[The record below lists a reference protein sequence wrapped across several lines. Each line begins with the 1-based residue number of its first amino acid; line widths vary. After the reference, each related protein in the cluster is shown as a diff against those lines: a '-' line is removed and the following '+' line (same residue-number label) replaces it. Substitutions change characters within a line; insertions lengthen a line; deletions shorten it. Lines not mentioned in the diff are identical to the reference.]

1 MPYIQFRDNIRC
13 RKIVQRERRNATQH
27 GIWVTHV
34 RMRFR
39 FSNAA
44 LQRGKHATNE
54 GTSDGQHI
62 RPRPHTRQP
71 RRACF
76 LRDEDT
82 FKTTAVVFR
91 RLQRYGRNAR
101 HTHMLLLLRAALF
114 RTAAARSHFL
124 CMYAIVSDY
133 ITGIYTY
140 CLLYTSPSPR
150 DGLLS
155 RMPSSA

>member
-101 HTHMLLLLRAALF
+101 HTHTCCCCYVPLYFVLRRRGHTFYACTRLF
-114 RTAAARSHFL
+114 RT
-124 CMYAIVSDY
+124 I
-133 ITGIYTY
+133 
-140 CLLYTSPSPR
+140 
-150 DGLLS
+150 
-155 RMPSSA
+155 